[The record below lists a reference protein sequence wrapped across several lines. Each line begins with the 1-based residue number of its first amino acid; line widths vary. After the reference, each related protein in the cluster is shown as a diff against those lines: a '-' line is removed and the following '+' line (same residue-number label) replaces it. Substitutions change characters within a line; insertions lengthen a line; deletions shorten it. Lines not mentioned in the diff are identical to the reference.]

1 MSKTIGTLEKEM
13 LMWKGRYEKCNK
25 SLLDMAQEVCTITM
39 AMLTR
44 GGALNGVY
52 DVSTHTHTQR
62 MVMEQNAQLLRTKN
76 EKLEKLCR
84 ALQAERNQLRKQEK
98 TVRPVAVLSVHAS
111 SSLSLSP
118 PSHNRKVETVERSQE
133 KRIKHQKMLLKRRH
147 LMEQCN

>member
-52 DVSTHTHTQR
+52 DVSTHTHTAHGDGTKCTAT
-62 MVMEQNAQLLRTKN
+62 QN
-76 EKLEKLCR
+76 
-84 ALQAERNQLRKQEK
+84 QE
-98 TVRPVAVLSVHAS
+98 
-111 SSLSLSP
+111 
-118 PSHNRKVETVERSQE
+118 
-133 KRIKHQKMLLKRRH
+133 
-147 LMEQCN
+147 